1 MRIEPPI
8 DSFTVDL
15 TMMASLGGFERTRKE
30 FETLLDTAGL
40 RVLEVHRYDAKMQ
53 SVIIAALK

>member
-1 MRIEPPI
+1 
-8 DSFTVDL
+8 
-15 TMMASLGGFERTRKE
+15 MMASLGGFERTRKE